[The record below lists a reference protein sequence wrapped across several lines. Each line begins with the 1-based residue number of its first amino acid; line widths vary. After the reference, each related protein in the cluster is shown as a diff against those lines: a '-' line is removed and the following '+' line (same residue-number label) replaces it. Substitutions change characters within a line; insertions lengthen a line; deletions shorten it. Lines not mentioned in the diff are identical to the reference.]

1 MRIIAI
7 KLWGGE
13 ASKRRLGMRAKLIY
27 AIAPIAIFAAL
38 AFAPLGRSRE
48 APSGTP
54 PATALQQLLDGNA
67 RYVADKATHP
77 ASRPS
82 DAKQH
87 PAAVIL
93 SCSDSRVP
101 PEILFD
107 QGVGSLFVVRA
118 AGNTYDQLALESI
131 EYAVAH
137 LGTTLIVVM
146 GHDQC
151 GAVTAAVAEYP
162 KPTAGPLVKNIYPA
176 VAKTKG
182 RPGDP
187 VSNAI
192 SENAVLTAER
202 LARDPRMAA
211 MVTSGQLK
219 IVAARYNLGS
229 GAVTILPLK

>member
-1 MRIIAI
+1 MPL
-7 KLWGGE
+7 KPK
-13 ASKRRLGMRAKLIY
+13 SGMWAKLIY
-27 AIAPIAIFAAL
+27 AIAPIALFAVL
-38 AFAPLGRSRE
+38 VFAPCGRSLE
-48 APSGTP
+48 APGMP
-54 PATALQQLLDGNA
+54 PAAALQQLLDGNA
-67 RYVADKATHP
+67 RYVGDKATHP

-82 DAKQH
+82 DAAQH
-87 PAAVIL
+87 PAAVVL

-151 GAVTAAVAEYP
+151 GAVTAAVGAYP
-162 KPTAGPLVKNIYPA
+162 KATAGPMVKNIYPA

-182 RPGDP
+182 QPGDP

-192 SENAVLTAER
+192 SENAILTADR
-202 LARDPRMAA
+202 LAKDPRLAP
-211 MVTSGQLK
+211 MVTGGQLK
-219 IVAARYNLGS
+219 IVAARYNLAT
-229 GAVTILPLK
+229 GAVTLLPLK

>member
-1 MRIIAI
+1 
-7 KLWGGE
+7 
-13 ASKRRLGMRAKLIY
+13 MRANFFR
-27 AIAPIAIFAAL
+27 AILPIAVFAIL
-38 AFAPLGRSRE
+38 AVASPGFSLEAAPGI
-48 APSGTP
+48 P

-82 DAKQH
+82 DAAQH
-87 PAAVIL
+87 PAAIIL

-107 QGVGSLFVVRA
+107 QGVGALFVVRA

-137 LGTTLIVVM
+137 LGASLILVM

-162 KPTAGPLVKNIYPA
+162 KPTTSPLIKNIYPA
-176 VAKTKG
+176 VAKTRG
-182 RPGDP
+182 QPGDP

-192 SENAVLTAER
+192 SENAVLIAGR
-202 LARDPRMAA
+202 LAKDPRFAA
-211 MVTSGQLK
+211 QVRSGQLQV
-219 IVAARYNLGS
+219 VAARYNLAT

>member
-1 MRIIAI
+1 M
-7 KLWGGE
+7 
-13 ASKRRLGMRAKLIY
+13 ASKRTLGIRSKLVR
-27 AIAPIAIFAAL
+27 AIAPLTIFVTL
-38 AFAPLGRSRE
+38 AFSPEVWCLDAPNG
-48 APSGTP
+48 PP
-54 PATALQQLLDGNA
+54 PAVALQQLLDGNA

-77 ASRPS
+77 DSRPS
-82 DAKQH
+82 DAVQH

-131 EYAVAH
+131 KYAVAH
-137 LGTTLIVVM
+137 LGTSLIVVM

-151 GAVTAAVAEYP
+151 GAVTAAVKEYP
-162 KPTAGPLVKNIYPA
+162 EPTAGPMLKNIYPA

-182 RPGDP
+182 QPGDP

-192 SENAVLTAER
+192 SENAVLTAEG
-202 LARDPRMAA
+202 LAKDPQLAPKVAA
-211 MVTSGQLK
+211 GQLK
-219 IVAARYNLGS
+219 IVAARYNLANGM
-229 GAVTILPLK
+229 VTTLPLK